1 MFKVFVVF
9 GDNEKGD
16 DIHSI
21 DGESHEKHGTELLDM
36 IWEIIVL

>member
-9 GDNEKGD
+9 GDNEKED

-21 DGESHEKHGTELLDM
+21 DGESYEKHVTALLNM
-36 IWEIIVL
+36 IWEIL